1 MIPRFQRGLPPRSRP
16 ALSLAATVGGLL
28 LAAFPAAAQVAPQ
41 PSSVAPGLLADQPQE
56 SAANPAAD
64 AVVVTATR
72 LPVNEDESPAA
83 ITVIS
88 AEELAERQTDRV
100 ADALRAVP
108 GISVSQSGAP
118 GQLTSVFTRGL
129 NSDQTQVLIDG
140 IPFNQGLAGEFN
152 FADLTGDGVE
162 RIEVER
168 GPQSTLYGP
177 RAAAGVIQVFTRRG
191 DGLDPAQPFTF
202 DVSSEGGSFGTTRE
216 RVAVAGV
223 LGSPV
228 AAAAAPSAPADA
240 KDGKGSGAGGGAPA
254 AAPGSGFGVFDYSL
268 AVSQLDTENERQNN
282 EYRNTAVVANL
293 GFTPRA
299 LTLDTFGGS
308 APRLGVLIFYSYS
321 DAASPDTVFDFQ
333 PYDNLLTERQLY
345 APNLEWQLTK
355 WWHHRLVLEYDKE
368 RQVDNPNDADTFTGP
383 TRSTFYRYQLD
394 YQNDIAFTRWLT
406 LTSGVFYEN
415 VLVNQLRPDVSQAF
429 GPAPVYLKDF
439 TDNEA
444 VFAQLSLAPIK
455 NLLFVAG
462 GRYDHFNLFGD
473 VGTYRAAT
481 SYLIAQTGTTLR
493 SSVASGFSPPDPQ
506 DRIFASGNPADLK
519 AAYTFGYDA
528 GFEQALFKG
537 GLRFGANYFHNNLSN
552 VIGFNSVTFATLN
565 LGAARTEGLESF
577 VEWAPVRGLL
587 FRGTYTYLDA
597 INTSGGNYGN
607 LAPGA
612 RLPRRP
618 RNEAF
623 LSAGYRW
630 PGPLSHLSTILEAKI
645 VNGREDVTFN
655 AAGNAQNFNLPDYI
669 VLRLVGSYAVNEHF
683 SVFARI
689 ENLTNADYQEVYGYP
704 ALPRGYFGG
713 VTVHY

>member
-1 MIPRFQRGLPPRSRP
+1 MIPRSQRGFPPRPRP
-16 ALSLAATVGGLL
+16 VLSLAAAAGGLL
-28 LAAFPAAAQVAPQ
+28 LAAASPVAAQVAPQ

-56 SAANPAAD
+56 GAANPSAD
-64 AVVVTATR
+64 TVVVTATR
-72 LPVNEDESPAA
+72 LPVDEDASPAA

-140 IPFNQGLAGEFN
+140 IPFNQGLAGEFD
-152 FADLTGDGVE
+152 FADLTGDGIE

-177 RAAAGVIQVFTRRG
+177 RAAAGTIQLFTRRG
-191 DGLDPAQPFTF
+191 DGLDPAHPFTF
-202 DVSSEGGSFGTTRE
+202 DVSAEGGSFGTYRE
-216 RVAVAGV
+216 RAAVAGV
-223 LGSPV
+223 IGAPV
-228 AAAAAPSAPADA
+228 PAAPAPASDA
-240 KDGKGSGAGGGAPA
+240 KDGKGDGTAPAPA
-254 AAPGSGFGVFDYSL
+254 AAAPSNGPGVFDYSL
-268 AVSQLDTENERQNN
+268 AFSRLDTNNERENN
-282 EYRNTAVVANL
+282 EYRNTAVVANF
-293 GFTPRA
+293 GFAPRA

-308 APRLGVLIFYSYS
+308 APRLGVLILYSYS
-321 DAASPDTVFDFQ
+321 DASSPDTIFTPQ
-333 PYDNLLTERQLY
+333 PLDNLLTERQLY
-345 APNLEWQLTK
+345 APNIDWQLTK

-368 RQVDNPNDADTFTGP
+368 RQVNNPNNADPFTGP
-383 TRSTFYRYQLD
+383 TRSTFFRYQLD
-394 YQNDIAFTRWLT
+394 YQNDVAFTHWLT

-429 GPAPVYLKDF
+429 GPEAVYLKDF

-444 VFAQLSLAPIK
+444 VFAQVSLTPFR

-473 VGTYRAAT
+473 VGTYRVAA
-481 SYLIAQTGTTLR
+481 SYLFPQTGTTIR
-493 SSVASGFSPPDPQ
+493 SSVATGFSPPDPQ
-506 DRIFASGNPADLK
+506 DRIFSSGDLSALK
-519 AAYTFGYDA
+519 AANTFGYDA
-528 GFEQALFKG
+528 GFEQGLFKNR
-537 GLRFGANYFHNNLSN
+537 LRFGANYFHNDLSN

-565 LGAARTEGLESF
+565 LGAARTEGAESF
-577 VEWAPVRGLL
+577 VQWEPVIGLL
-587 FRGTYTYLDA
+587 IRGTYTYLDA
-597 INTSGGNYGN
+597 VNTAGGDYGN

-623 LSAGYRW
+623 LSVGYRW
-630 PGPLSHLSTILEAKI
+630 PGPLSRLSTILEAKI

-655 AAGNAQNFNLPDYI
+655 AAGNAQNFNLPDYT
-669 VLRLVGSYAVNEHF
+669 VLRLVASYAVSEHF
-683 SVFARI
+683 SVFGRI